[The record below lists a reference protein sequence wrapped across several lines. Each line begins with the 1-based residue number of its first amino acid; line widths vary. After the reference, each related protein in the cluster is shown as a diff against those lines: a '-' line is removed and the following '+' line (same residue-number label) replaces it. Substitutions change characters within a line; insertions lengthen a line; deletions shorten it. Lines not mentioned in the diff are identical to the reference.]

1 MSETISDVHASS
13 LRQYLER
20 AKWSL
25 VGTLPGLASVW
36 GSPANGSVQVAV
48 PEDRSIAD
56 YAERVGDVLR
66 VVGEYER
73 RSPLKVLEDV
83 LGTFSG
89 LVSVRVLGAD
99 TVAGRIPIRD
109 GLIAVAK
116 IKNLFTAAALAVT
129 PNKRPVYG
137 NNVTKQARNFVDAV
151 LLGQT
156 QVGSYVI
163 NAYAP
168 SEWGGGASES
178 RDFGRSVISSMSVA
192 VGAVKAALEIDE
204 DTVDRFAALDGAVIS
219 GASANL
225 CDALLGFAGAS
236 GSRPFDVTIKS
247 CPAALIPSSTQTFH
261 FGTEVSGRLRI
272 ASDYYKGDFTL
283 PNVGL
288 MGPVRELSRN
298 SPQGPGQIVVQAV
311 IRGHERSVG
320 ISLAE
325 SDYHLAV
332 MAHDK
337 GQFVTCKGDVRI
349 KAGRASVSVA
359 SEFSVISDAGSLV

>member
-13 LRQYLER
+13 LLRYLER
-20 AKWSL
+20 AKWHH
-25 VGTLPGLASVW
+25 VGSLPGLASVW
-36 GSPANGSVQVAV
+36 ASPTDENIQVAV
-48 PEDRSIAD
+48 PDDRSIAD
-56 YAERVGDVLR
+56 YEERVGDALR
-66 VVGEYER
+66 ILGDYEH
-73 RSPLKVLEDV
+73 RSPLNLLEDV

-116 IKNLFTAAALAVT
+116 MKNLFTAAALAVT
-129 PNKRPVYG
+129 GSKRPVYG
-137 NNVTKQARNFVDAV
+137 NKVPKLARSYVDSV

-168 SEWGGGASES
+168 SEWES
-178 RDFGRSVISSMSVA
+178 GSSGSQNFGRSVIASMSVA
-192 VGAVKAALEIDE
+192 IGAVKAAIEADE
-204 DTVDRFAALDGAVIS
+204 DDVDRFAELDQAVVS

-236 GSRPFDVTIKS
+236 GGRPFEVTVRA
-247 CPAALIPSSTQTFH
+247 CPSSLLLGSTQTFK
-261 FGTEVSGRLRI
+261 FGSGVANRLRM

-283 PNVGL
+283 PGICL
-288 MGPVRELSRN
+288 IGTVRELSRN
-298 SPQGPGQIVVQAV
+298 AVQGPGQVVVMAS
-311 IRGHERSVG
+311 IRGTERAVS
-320 ISLAE
+320 IDLSQE
-325 SDYHLAV
+325 DYHLAV

-337 GQFVTCKGDVRI
+337 GQLVECKGDVRI
-349 KAGRASVSVA
+349 KAGRASLSRA
-359 SEFSVISDAGSLV
+359 SKFTVIGAADPLI